1 MTIFIATLMIALM
14 VIAIVLARRNRRG
27 S

>member
-1 MTIFIATLMIALM
+1 MTIFIATLMIALT

>member
-1 MTIFIATLMIALM
+1 MPIFIAALMIALM
-14 VIAIVLARRNRRG
+14 VIAIVFVRRNRRG